1 MAITAT
7 VKNTQAHKFLP
18 FRICLAVHVFS
29 GFCFAA
35 TRSVNG
41 KGAGFVQC
49 NNTVGVQSI
58 LGSSEYG
65 ALCRSKQSNQATPSL
80 PPMDRQNNGGIFPS
94 GRSGKRERN
103 GDKSHV

>member
-1 MAITAT
+1 MAVTAS
-7 VKNTQAHKFLP
+7 VKNTQSHTFLL
-18 FRICLAVHVFS
+18 FRVHLALHVFS
-29 GFCFAA
+29 RFCFTA
-35 TRSVNG
+35 TESVNG
-41 KGAGFVQC
+41 KGAGFLQC
-49 NNTVGVQSI
+49 NNTAGVQSI

-94 GRSGKRERN
+94 GRSGKREGN

>member
-1 MAITAT
+1 MAITAS
-7 VKNTQAHKFLP
+7 VKNTQPPKFLL
-18 FRICLAVHVFS
+18 FRINLALHVFS
-29 GFCFAA
+29 RYCFTA
-35 TRSVNG
+35 TESVSR
-41 KGAGFVQC
+41 KGAIFLQC
-49 NNTVGVQSI
+49 NNTAGVQSV

-94 GRSGKRERN
+94 RRSGKREGN